1 MNKILLNHLRELTAL
16 EARQDDGP
24 ARERVRGRI
33 KEAKAALRGMPD
45 SIITLGELHTAYRV
59 VFDNGTVGASDIADA
74 LTCSR
79 TRANNALHQLEEA
92 DLVTSTDDT
101 RKDKELTWQCWQT
114 SDDITP
120 QEANRIFDAKFPGLV
135 TIDKS
140 GPSSPPP
147 KPTPT
152 PTPKHKEPTKMAT
165 TIEYTKDESKVT
177 GTKFEQVVKMIALMQ
192 KSDTPIAFQDLCDK
206 VGAKYPQDVQ
216 AAMFAL
222 ESVGIID
229 RYSYVEEGSTR
240 SRIAYKWAQEAG
252 ETPRPTK
259 STSTTSRKRS
269 STSKQAPKTEEATPA
284 AA

>member
-1 MNKILLNHLRELTAL
+1 VSKILLNHLRELVAL

-33 KEAKAALRGMPD
+33 EEAKAALRGMPD
-45 SIITLGELHTAYRV
+45 NIITLGELHTAYRV

-79 TRANNALHQLEEA
+79 TRATNALRQLEEA

-135 TIDKS
+135 TIDKA
-140 GPSSPPP
+140 GPSRPTPKP
-147 KPTPT
+147 KPTP
-152 PTPKHKEPTKMAT
+152 PKHKENTMAT
-165 TIEYTKDESKVT
+165 AIEYTKDTTKVT
-177 GTKFEQVVKMIALMQ
+177 GTKFEQVVKMVGLMQ
-192 KSDTPIAFQDLCDK
+192 KSDTPIAFQELCDK

-240 SRIAYKWAQEAG
+240 SRIAYKWAQE
-252 ETPRPTK
+252 ETDRPTK
-259 STSTTSRKRS
+259 PTSTASRKRS
-269 STSKQAPKTEEATPA
+269 AASKKAADTTTTEEATPA